1 MSELTKYIEEQQLE
15 INDLKAE
22 LAKHTFGLQNYQDLL
37 KLVVGVGVSTFIAAY
52 LAVIVR

>member
-15 INDLKAE
+15 INELKE
-22 LAKHTFGLQNYQDLL
+22 ELQNYQNLL
-37 KLVVGVGVSTFIAAY
+37 TFVVGVGVSTLVGAY

>member
-1 MSELTKYIEEQQLE
+1 MSELTKYIESMQLE

-22 LAKHTFGLQNYQDLL
+22 LKTYQDLL
-37 KLVVGVGVSTFIAAY
+37 KLIVGIGVSFFAAAY

>member
-22 LAKHTFGLQNYQDLL
+22 LQNYQDSL
-37 KLVVGVGVSTFIAAY
+37 KLVVGVGVSFFIAAY